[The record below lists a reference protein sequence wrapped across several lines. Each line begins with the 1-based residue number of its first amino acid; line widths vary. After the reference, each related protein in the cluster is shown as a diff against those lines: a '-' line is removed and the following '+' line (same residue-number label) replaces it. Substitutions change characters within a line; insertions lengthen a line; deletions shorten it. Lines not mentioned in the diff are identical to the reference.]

1 MAITI
6 IICLSLIIIVGIIC
20 FTSYKMRNVKQTEEF
35 LRVLEYKVK
44 NTERSLAWIE
54 ESVSAILNF
63 LQPEKNCKQ

>member
-6 IICLSLIIIVGIIC
+6 IICLSLMIIVGIIC

-35 LRVLEYKVK
+35 LRALEYKVK